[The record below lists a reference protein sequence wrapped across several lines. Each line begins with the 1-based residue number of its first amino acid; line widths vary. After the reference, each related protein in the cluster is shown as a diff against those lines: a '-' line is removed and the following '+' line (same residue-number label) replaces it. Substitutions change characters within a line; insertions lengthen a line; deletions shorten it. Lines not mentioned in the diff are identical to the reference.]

1 MGDERTYDYAVALR
15 AVNTIDFMT
24 AEAAE
29 IPWEVLG
36 KVTSRIINEVGHVNR
51 VLYDITSK
59 PPGTIEF
66 E

>member
-1 MGDERTYDYAVALR
+1 M
-15 AVNTIDFMT
+15 NTVDFMT

-29 IPWEVLG
+29 IPYSVLQ
-36 KVTSRIINEVGHVNR
+36 KVTSRIVNEVAHVNR
-51 VLYDITSK
+51 VFYDCTSK